1 MIGLHSGGETNARS
15 PRIRAVL
22 QQMTSDKPSF
32 LDHVLEVFKRKL
44 PVWAVLLIVL
54 FGSGGVFYSAY
65 DFLEKRPVKKRTY
78 NAGGPTLALI
88 NVKSSFF
95 PPRAVELANGLYV
108 EVTNDSNDRNVPNLR
123 VVLDA
128 NTGKIQNCDVET
140 PAAQSGQP
148 GKTGDSIFSM
158 TAKTFAPHERIGIYC
173 LVAQLVDVSVSI
185 NSTDDAGNAL
195 GSNQFKFGPASRE
208 TANDTSSAFE
218 DFLWV
223 LLGAILVAIAL
234 CIIVVVFGLAGRLF
248 KILRIWQ

>member
-1 MIGLHSGGETNARS
+1 
-15 PRIRAVL
+15 
-22 QQMTSDKPSF
+22 MTSDKPSF

-65 DFLEKRPVKKRTY
+65 DFLEKRPVKRQTY

-108 EVTNDSNDRNVPNLR
+108 EVTNDSNDWNVPNLR

-148 GKTGDSIFSM
+148 GKTGDSTFSM
-158 TAKTFAPHERIGIYC
+158 TVRTFAPHERIGIYC
-173 LVAQLVDVSVSI
+173 LVAQLVDISVSI

-195 GSNQFKFGPASRE
+195 GQISSSLDGRVGKRRMTHHPSRIFFGSYWGRFSLPLR
-208 TANDTSSAFE
+208 F
-218 DFLWV
+218 V
-223 LLGAILVAIAL
+223 LS
-234 CIIVVVFGLAGRLF
+234 RLF
-248 KILRIWQ
+248 LALQGDYSNF